1 MVKSHVEESLGANPG
16 DAALNPAD
24 SVAMGVPSSRAPR
37 FLRSS
42 KGRAFR
48 ALVHRPYRL
57 LFSAFLINQTG
68 FWISHISLQGQ
79 MVELSENDPIMLGLL
94 FFALF
99 VPAFLL
105 APLAGV
111 AADRYDRK
119 HIMITC
125 YAGVATLMATFIGLT
140 VSEMISPALML
151 CVGFLLGTC
160 FAFSGPASF
169 AVAANTVPDDDLP
182 SAVSLQSAANNL
194 TRVLGPALAAPVV
207 ASGRF
212 ELAFCVF
219 FVAALVAAF
228 LTSRMQIAAYAP
240 DTDGGGIF
248 ARLRVG
254 FEHARERRPALPAI
268 GVVAALS
275 IFGVS
280 HAALLPVYAE
290 VVLGD
295 RAYFAWIVAT
305 TGVGA
310 TLGAI
315 VAGYE
320 SGTTLRGAA
329 MRLGLYAACLGAF
342 AATENL
348 WVALGTQVA
357 IGYFYFSVMTSL
369 QTLVQQIVAESRRGR
384 VMSLFQVAW
393 AGLVPFGGLWMGIVG
408 ELAGVLVALG
418 VGAAA
423 CAVVAVIVLVRA
435 ERWSRPA

>member
-248 ARLRVG
+248 ARGPRCRPSASSRRSRSSASLTPPCCRCMPRSYSATAPTSPG
-254 FEHARERRPALPAI
+254 SWPPPASAPPSARSSRATNRARRC
-268 GVVAALS
+268 AAPRCAWGS
-275 IFGVS
+275 TP
-280 HAALLPVYAE
+280 PVWAPSPPPRTCGSPSE
-290 VVLGD
+290 P
-295 RAYFAWIVAT
+295 RWR
-305 TGVGA
+305 
-310 TLGAI
+310 
-315 VAGYE
+315 
-320 SGTTLRGAA
+320 SGT
-329 MRLGLYAACLGAF
+329 
-342 AATENL
+342 
-348 WVALGTQVA
+348 
-357 IGYFYFSVMTSL
+357 STSR
-369 QTLVQQIVAESRRGR
+369 S
-384 VMSLFQVAW
+384 
-393 AGLVPFGGLWMGIVG
+393 
-408 ELAGVLVALG
+408 
-418 VGAAA
+418 
-423 CAVVAVIVLVRA
+423 
-435 ERWSRPA
+435 